1 MRCVLWFL
9 AAYCQPA
16 CVWRASGGSPMDLDG
31 YSEIARGSRGKLGNH
46 RSVAGC
52 GLVLPT
58 WNDYFNNWR
67 PSAGPFARG
76 RPFGLLV

>member
-1 MRCVLWFL
+1 MRRVLWFL
-9 AAYCQPA
+9 GAAFRPA
-16 CVWRASGGSPMDLDG
+16 YVWRASGGSLMDLDG
-31 YSEIARGSRGKLGNH
+31 YSEIARAGGVIRGNH

-58 WNDYFNNWR
+58 WNDYCNNWR